1 MTAEPGA
8 AGPAQTGAVDRGTAA
23 SSGAD
28 HGTAQTDAAGPATAT
43 SSAAAMRQL
52 PALEPETAFFWTG
65 GAESQLKICR
75 CAGCGSYIHPP
86 LPNCPECGG
95 AQVSPSPVSGRA
107 RVASFTVNH
116 QRWVPGLSVPFVFAA
131 VELVEQAELYVF
143 TNIVGCPVEDVRIG
157 MAVGVVF
164 EQHGDIFLP
173 MFQPLEGTHVR

>member
-1 MTAEPGA
+1 MTAES
-8 AGPAQTGAVDRGTAA
+8 GTAEADAAA
-23 SSGAD
+23 SATA
-28 HGTAQTDAAGPATAT
+28 GTATAV
-43 SSAAAMRQL
+43 ARQL
-52 PALEPETAFFWTG
+52 PSVEPETAFFWTC
-65 GAESQLKICR
+65 GAENQLKICR
-75 CAGCGSYIHPP
+75 CAGCGFYIHPP
-86 LPNCPECGG
+86 LPNCPQCGG

-157 MAVGVVF
+157 MAVAVVF

-173 MFQPLEGTHVR
+173 MFQPLERTHVR